1 MTININ
7 IDTNESLNISVNQHH
22 IPTWVYANSQTEH
35 ELKRIR
41 LAQHQRELQKQEEL
55 QQQHLRQ
62 LRLQRERQAREKAKK
77 ELETKKRKKQ
87 LNSQYGYKAQKR
99 HQKQDDG
106 PEL

>member
-41 LAQHQRELQKQEEL
+41 LAQHQRQKQEEL

-77 ELETKKRKKQ
+77 ALETKKQKKQ